1 MEIPENADQSFQ
13 APIPNKEI
21 KQMKLLVLAS
31 IILSIFLV
39 IVIKKDKTTCEIN
52 LNNAKAIA
60 EDIKPNLKTMQT
72 TLSSSK
78 EIKK

>member
-1 MEIPENADQSFQ
+1 
-13 APIPNKEI
+13 
-21 KQMKLLVLAS
+21 MKLLVLAS